1 MKSRLDLS
9 QYSQFLKCYSFN
21 IDICIKLLNSVIFV
35 GDIKARIPFSF
46 FNMNWILVFIWHR
59 FNTVHWNSLRL
70 FLCLQ
75 IHCMSNACVDGY
87 TVNYKLHVFI
97 IIWVSKD
104 QRSRMV
110 QNTRSTGFESWLRLS
125 YTLFTMHLQHFYNTS
140 RFLRL
145 FVLFVWICNFY
156 QYHIWNHLTHD
167 PFNFLCIE
175 YLQICCANNIY
186 EIYRTSIREVFAMF
200 TKPLIKNIHLAALKA
215 FYIAI
220 RKLKVCW
227 DFSLF
232 FPVCIFRG
240 NRRIN
245 IFVILT
251 FLTFG

>member
-46 FNMNWILVFIWHR
+46 FIMNWILVFILHK

-70 FLCLQ
+70 FLCSQ
-75 IHCMSNACVDGY
+75 IYCMSNACVDGY

-97 IIWVSKD
+97 IIWVSRD

-110 QNTRSTGFESWLRLS
+110 LNTRSTWFESWLRLN
-125 YTLFTMHLQHFYNTS
+125 YTLFTMHLQHFITRVVFFVFLYGPVISINIIFGIIWHMIHSTS
-140 RFLRL
+140 CASSTCRFVVRTT
-145 FVLFVWICNFY
+145 Y
-156 QYHIWNHLTHD
+156 
-167 PFNFLCIE
+167 
-175 YLQICCANNIY
+175 
-186 EIYRTSIREVFAMF
+186 TSIREVFAMF
-200 TKPLIKNIHLAALKA
+200 TKPLIKNIYLAALKA
-215 FYIAI
+215 FNIAI

-232 FPVCIFRG
+232 SCMY
-240 NRRIN
+240 
-245 IFVILT
+245 L
-251 FLTFG
+251 

>member
-1 MKSRLDLS
+1 MKSRLDPS

-46 FNMNWILVFIWHR
+46 FIMNWILVFIWHR

-75 IHCMSNACVDGY
+75 IYCMSNACVDGY

-110 QNTRSTGFESWLRLS
+110 LNTRSTWFESRLRLN

-145 FVLFVWICNFY
+145 FVLFVWTCNFY

-175 YLQICCANNIY
+175 YCEQH
-186 EIYRTSIREVFAMF
+186 IRD
-200 TKPLIKNIHLAALKA
+200 IS
-215 FYIAI
+215 YI
-220 RKLKVCW
+220 
-227 DFSLF
+227 
-232 FPVCIFRG
+232 
-240 NRRIN
+240 N
-245 IFVILT
+245 
-251 FLTFG
+251 

>member
-1 MKSRLDLS
+1 MSVKYEINEVKARPQSIL
-9 QYSQFLKCYSFN
+9 SQFLKCYSFN

-46 FNMNWILVFIWHR
+46 FIMNWILVFIWHR

-70 FLCLQ
+70 FLCSQ
-75 IHCMSNACVDGY
+75 IYCMSNACVDGY

-97 IIWVSKD
+97 IIWVSRD

-110 QNTRSTGFESWLRLS
+110 LNTRSTWFESWLRLN

-145 FVLFVWICNFY
+145 FVLFVWTCIVNTKISINIIFGI
-156 QYHIWNHLTHD
+156 IWHMIHSTS
-167 PFNFLCIE
+167 
-175 YLQICCANNIY
+175 CASSTCRFVVRTTY
-186 EIYRTSIREVFAMF
+186 TSIREVFAMF
-200 TKPLIKNIHLAALKA
+200 TKPLIKNIYLAALKA
-215 FYIAI
+215 FNIAI

-232 FPVCIFRG
+232 SCMY
-240 NRRIN
+240 
-245 IFVILT
+245 L
-251 FLTFG
+251 